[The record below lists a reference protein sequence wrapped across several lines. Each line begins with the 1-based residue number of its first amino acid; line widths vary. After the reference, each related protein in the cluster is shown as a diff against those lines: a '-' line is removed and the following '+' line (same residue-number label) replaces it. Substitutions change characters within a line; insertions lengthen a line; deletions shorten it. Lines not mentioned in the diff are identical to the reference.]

1 MIDFTLYDYLERI
14 VSEQDKTLE
23 EYQKAYSENREEQA
37 IGINA
42 VQSIIRRSIIDDQTD
57 EPLYSWINYE
67 KGSYRSTK
75 LSNIRFDFDFILSIL
90 SNVPGIIIFDKWA
103 IVMVVLTIFSQLRKC
118 KVELSP
124 AMGIIVM
131 FLHNNGYEK
140 KKGKSIEETVL
151 KEDMR
156 NEIGKNLKDIN
167 PDQEFDKAI
176 DSLKELNVI
185 KIQDGSITLME
196 EIKI

>member
-23 EYQKAYSENREEQA
+23 EYQKAYGEKREDRA

-57 EPLYSWINYE
+57 EPLYSWISYD

-90 SNVPGIIIFDKWA
+90 SNVPGIVIFDKWA

-131 FLHNNGYEK
+131 FLHNSGYAK

-151 KEDMR
+151 KEDMYT
-156 NEIGKNLKDIN
+156 EIEKNLKDIN

-185 KIQDGSITLME
+185 KIQDGSVMLME